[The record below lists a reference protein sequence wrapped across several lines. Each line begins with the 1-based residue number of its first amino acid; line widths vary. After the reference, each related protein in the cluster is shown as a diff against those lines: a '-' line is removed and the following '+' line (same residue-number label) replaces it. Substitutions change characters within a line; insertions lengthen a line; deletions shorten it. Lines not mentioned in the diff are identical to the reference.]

1 MFNIGWA
8 KKRKNAIVAGLRR
21 AQPSRSL
28 SHYVVILTMF
38 CIMPLRKLWERHLA
52 AINKDANGVK

>member
-8 KKRKNAIVAGLRR
+8 KKRKNAIVAETH
-21 AQPSRSL
+21 